1 MEFWQDR
8 PVLVTGG
15 CGFLGSYLVEELVDA
30 GARVTVVDNLQSG
43 TEDNI
48 KSVRDRI
55 NFVRADL
62 RDRQVCEGVSA
73 GLEVVFNLAGTAYGL
88 EYSMRHHGEMLYS
101 NLAVQAHMLEA
112 ARVNGVRRLLVV
124 STSCVYPDDAPIPT
138 PELDVLTGLPEQV
151 NEGYGWAKRMGELQA
166 KYYHAEYG
174 MEIAICRPFNPY
186 GDHYRWTDD
195 RSHVLPSLVKKIL
208 DGDDPIVVWGTGRQ
222 RRNFLH
228 ARDTARLMMMICER
242 YPCARPVNIGYD
254 DDTSIVDL
262 ALLICEISGRH
273 PEIVFDTSKPEG
285 RFRKCADA
293 ALLRKITGNYQP
305 RIGLRQGI
313 EEMVKWYYRTF
324 PREQPCNRT

>member
-101 NLAVQAHMLEA
+101 NLAVQAHC
-112 ARVNGVRRLLVV
+112 
-124 STSCVYPDDAPIPT
+124 S
-138 PELDVLTGLPEQV
+138 
-151 NEGYGWAKRMGELQA
+151 
-166 KYYHAEYG
+166 
-174 MEIAICRPFNPY
+174 RPP
-186 GDHYRWTDD
+186 
-195 RSHVLPSLVKKIL
+195 
-208 DGDDPIVVWGTGRQ
+208 
-222 RRNFLH
+222 
-228 ARDTARLMMMICER
+228 A
-242 YPCARPVNIGYD
+242 
-254 DDTSIVDL
+254 
-262 ALLICEISGRH
+262 
-273 PEIVFDTSKPEG
+273 
-285 RFRKCADA
+285 
-293 ALLRKITGNYQP
+293 
-305 RIGLRQGI
+305 
-313 EEMVKWYYRTF
+313 
-324 PREQPCNRT
+324 